1 MTSRVRKL
9 SDLKRVVYKIVVT
22 RYEGPDHRTREA
34 ARIALSKLR
43 LSKHDIAVVIEVR
56 ER

>member
-1 MTSRVRKL
+1 L